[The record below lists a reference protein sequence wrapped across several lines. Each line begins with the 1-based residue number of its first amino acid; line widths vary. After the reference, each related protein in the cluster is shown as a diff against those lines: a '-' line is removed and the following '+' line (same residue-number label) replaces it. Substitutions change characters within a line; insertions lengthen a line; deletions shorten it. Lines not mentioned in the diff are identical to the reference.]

1 MYYLQSRYYDPKVG
15 RFINADDLVATGQ
28 GILGNNMF
36 AYCRNNPV
44 MRSDPTGELDWEALF
59 EGTSLMAI
67 GLTACLVAA
76 TVVTG
81 GACAP
86 LLAVA
91 AVTFVAGGVT
101 VMNGAA
107 EVIESTTGYN
117 YMRDGLYQGNEQFYE
132 GQKRAYS
139 TVAEIG
145 TIALGMGANNPNL
158 CFIGGTMVLTAEGA
172 RAIETVKAG
181 DYVWAWDE
189 ETGEV
194 ALKEVVETYVN
205 QTDELVHVF
214 INGEEIVATPSHP
227 FYSPVKGWTDAVH
240 LRAGDILVLVNG
252 EYVVVEKVQHE
263 ILEAP
268 VNVYNFQ
275 VADFHTYYVA
285 DAGVLVHNS
294 CNHTSRWATERRRFW
309 RNQGANA
316 EIGAEYGTYVATP
329 ENINRMRRGLAPIG
343 WDGYSVHLHHWS
355 GIANDFFDYSPV
367 SKTFHRIIHMLS

>member
-1 MYYLQSRYYDPKVG
+1 M
-15 RFINADDLVATGQ
+15 ATGQ

-44 MRSDPTGELDWEALF
+44 MRCDPTGELDWESLF

-132 GQKRAYS
+132 GQKRVYS

-145 TIALGMGANNPNL
+145 TIALGMGGSNPAL
-158 CFIGGTMVLTAEGA
+158 CFVGGTMVLTAEGA
-172 RAIETVKAG
+172 QAIETVKAG

-214 INGEEIVATPSHP
+214 VNGEEIIATPAHP
-227 FYSPVKGWTDAVH
+227 FYSPVKGWTEAVR

-252 EYVVVEKVQHE
+252 KYVVVEKVQHE

-268 VNVYNFQ
+268 VTVYNFQ

-285 DAGVLVHNS
+285 DSGVLVHNRCGGES
-294 CNHTSRWATERRRFW
+294 LAT
-309 RNQGANA
+309 
-316 EIGAEYGTYVATP
+316 
-329 ENINRMRRGLAPIG
+329 RRGRQMHNDWDYGPGVAKEEIIGSGARVDGIDYINHIVYELKPNNPRAIRLGLKQLDRYLAILG
-343 WDGYSVHLHHWS
+343 VEDWAGVLVLYD
-355 GIANDFFDYSPV
+355 
-367 SKTFHRIIHMLS
+367 